1 MRGGILALGLILL
14 IFGILL
20 YFTGNNMVN
29 EMHEGK
35 NSIPEHVEVDTY
47 EESDFEENP
56 FSKGLNVMVSV
67 PDTIEIRMVDAS
79 VLGDYEVWFF
89 ISSILVSAVVGF
101 FVASLQSEDEKIF
114 LINTY
119 IFVILFIISIIM
131 AILKRNK
138 LRTKSKKIN
147 LKATEIITDE

>member
-1 MRGGILALGLILL
+1 
-14 IFGILL
+14 
-20 YFTGNNMVN
+20 MVN

-67 PDTIEIRMVDAS
+67 PDIIKIRMVDAS
-79 VLGDYEVWFF
+79 VLGDYEIWLF
-89 ISSILVSAVVGF
+89 ISSILASAVVGF
-101 FVASLQSEDEKIF
+101 FVAYLQSEDEIYLLVNTIIF
-114 LINTY
+114 L
-119 IFVILFIISIIM
+119 ILFIISIIM

-138 LRTKSKKIN
+138 LRAKSKQIN
-147 LKATEIITDE
+147 LKATEITKDE

>member
-1 MRGGILALGLILL
+1 MG
-14 IFGILL
+14 
-20 YFTGNNMVN
+20 N

>member
-1 MRGGILALGLILL
+1 
-14 IFGILL
+14 
-20 YFTGNNMVN
+20 MVN